1 MTTSTGTSTNTA
13 TGTDALAPA
22 ALLQLIWLASPA
34 LPVGGFS
41 YSEGLESAVESG
53 VVHDEDSAASWLG
66 DQLHLSLGR
75 SELPL
80 VAAVLDALRR
90 GDDARVRALDD
101 WHRTTRESSELRAQ
115 AEQMGRSMGEWMR
128 TQGHVEASPGN
139 WPIAFARAAA
149 PGGAASLEILLAFGF
164 SWAENQVQA
173 ALKSVPLGQSAGQ
186 RILARLARDLPAL
199 AQAALAIGDEH
210 RQAFTPG
217 LAIASARHET
227 QYSRLFRS

>member
-1 MTTSTGTSTNTA
+1 MT
-13 TGTDALAPA
+13 PA

-41 YSEGLESAVESG
+41 YSEALEAAVERG
-53 VVHDEDSAASWLG
+53 DVRDEASAAAWLV
-66 DQLHLSLGR
+66 DQMHLSLGR

-80 VAAVLDALRR
+80 VAAAIDALRR
-90 GDDARVRALDD
+90 GDDGRLHALDD
-101 WHRTTRESSELRAQ
+101 WHRATRESAELRAQ
-115 AEQMGRSMGEWMR
+115 AEQMGRSMADWMR
-128 TQGHVEASPGN
+128 GQGQADAPHTT

-149 PGGAASLEILLAFGF
+149 ASEAAPLDILLAFGF

-186 RILARLARDLPAL
+186 RILARLAQDLPMLAETAL
-199 AQAALAIGDEH
+199 RIGDDE

-217 LAIASARHET
+217 LAIASSQHET